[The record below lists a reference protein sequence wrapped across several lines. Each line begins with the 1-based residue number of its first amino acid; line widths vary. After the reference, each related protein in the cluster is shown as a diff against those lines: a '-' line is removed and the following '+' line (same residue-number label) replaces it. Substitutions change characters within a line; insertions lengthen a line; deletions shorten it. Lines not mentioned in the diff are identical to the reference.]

1 MIGEVLKSRKHY
13 KINEFT
19 YLNVS
24 HFYNLPIHS
33 MVLVSEDKRSVFV
46 GALAFKE
53 KGRRGTSVSVV
64 AESLCDER
72 VPVIQ
77 KYIYEGL
84 GRKMLGGIREATFIT
99 EVQDFVRFGFW
110 ADANGHQDYLICPSA
125 YRKALIAYTEM
136 LNDRL
141 RNKEISQ
148 NSASSSQRVPF
159 DNSHLLFPENT
170 LDIVGG
176 IQRIPVATKMQ
187 LSANKD
193 NTKRLGDIDIVFPY
207 HTAIFRG
214 LAKFVCGGY
223 IFPFKLQL
231 PKEDCW
237 VIPSRRGFALT
248 KQQVEKTD
256 SRFRI
261 WDIQTGE
268 LKKISDFPTANQKY
282 VSEKI
287 NEMAEAL
294 LAANADHRHDIRQ
307 FLAKFA
313 HDSFLVMFEAVT
325 GINESD
331 ARKMRW
337 SGDYTI
343 TRKAIGLKSVK
354 HRANKQVEY
363 FITDIFESDL
373 KLFFSLRQ
381 YLVGEHDYPYFFV
394 GQYAR
399 DQLGSPLEKLHASV
413 ILRHGQRVK
422 NNMDNTIPILSY
434 QLLREYRSK
443 ELLKENDPEIAAAL
457 SNHTVDT
464 LANNYIKP
472 SVAEAEYE
480 LTTYYK
486 KVVVRV
492 DEVRLSLTD
501 TPAGACEDYGHPVK
515 LLDVASVEPDCKNFQ
530 GCLFCDHFVVHARR
544 EDIVKLNSLLFVVSS
559 STDVCDTPEIY
570 HAIYDPIINKVN
582 SLLKGISELSP
593 EMASLCRA
601 VEQEV
606 FVQERLTVYWAHCND
621 FISLIGSSL

>member
-1 MIGEVLKSRKHY
+1 MGEVLKNRKHY
-13 KINEFT
+13 KIDKFT
-19 YLNVS
+19 YLNIDS
-24 HFYNLPIHS
+24 FYSLPIHS

-53 KGRRGTSVSVV
+53 KGRRGTSVNVV
-64 AESLCDER
+64 ADSLCEKR
-72 VPVIQ
+72 LPVIQ

-84 GRKMLGGIREATFIT
+84 ARKMLGSIREATFIT
-99 EVQDFVRFGFW
+99 EVQDFAKFGFW
-110 ADANGHQDYLICPSA
+110 ADCNGHQDYLIYPSA
-125 YRKALIAYTEM
+125 YRDALIAYTAM

-141 RNKEISQ
+141 KNKEISQ
-148 NSASSSQRVPF
+148 NAASSSQRVAF
-159 DNSHLLFPENT
+159 NSCHLLFPEVT
-170 LDIVGG
+170 LDVVGG
-176 IQRIPVATKMQ
+176 IHKIPVATKTQ
-187 LSANKD
+187 LAANKD
-193 NTKRLGDIDIVFPY
+193 NTKRLEDIDIVFPY

-214 LAKFVCGGY
+214 LAEFICGDH
-223 IFPFKLQL
+223 IFPFTLQL
-231 PKEDCW
+231 PTEDCW

-256 SRFRI
+256 PRFRI
-261 WDIQTGE
+261 WDVQIGA
-268 LKKISDFPTANQKY
+268 LKRISEFPPADRKY
-282 VSEKI
+282 VSKKI
-287 NEMAEAL
+287 NEMADAL

-331 ARKMRW
+331 ARKMLW
-337 SGDYTI
+337 SDDYTI
-343 TRKAIGLKSVK
+343 TRKAIGVKSVK
-354 HRANKQVEY
+354 HRANKEVEY
-363 FITDIFESDL
+363 FITDVFESDL

-381 YLVGEHDYPYFFV
+381 YLVGGHDYPYFFV

-399 DQLGSPLEKLHASV
+399 DQLESPLEKLHASV

-434 QLLREYRSK
+434 QLLREHRSK
-443 ELLKENDPEIAAAL
+443 ELLRENDPEVAAAL

-464 LANNYIKP
+464 LANNYVKP
-472 SVAEAEYE
+472 SVVEAEYE

-486 KVVVRV
+486 KIVVRV

-515 LLDVASVEPDCKNFQ
+515 LLDIASVEPDCTDFQ
-530 GCLFCDHFVVHARR
+530 GCLFCDNFVVHARR
-544 EDIVKLNSLLFVVSS
+544 EDIVKLYSLLFVVFA

-570 HAIYDPIINKVN
+570 HAIYDPVIDKVN
-582 SLLKGISELSP
+582 ELLKGISELSP
-593 EMASLCRA
+593 EMALLCRE

-606 FVQERLTVYWAHCND
+606 FLQERLTGYWAHCND